1 MTSPPNSP
9 PDTVGLDPR
18 NATEVN
24 TQVGTHLRALVADIE
39 TIAHDKSWLAGADL
53 TLAPYL
59 FTTDQQTLIKSAI
72 LGADAYLQAMDM
84 TFINQLT
91 GLF

>member
-1 MTSPPNSP
+1 MSFPPASP

-24 TQVGTHLRALVADIE
+24 TQVGTHLRTLVNVIE
-39 TIAHDKSWLAGADL
+39 TIAHDKNWLIGADL
-53 TLAPYL
+53 KVEPYL
-59 FTTDQQTLIKSAI
+59 FSAEQETLIKSAI
-72 LGADAYLQAMDM
+72 LGADTYLQAMDM